1 MVSVSQLMFPRR
13 LDRIVMDQDLK
24 DEIISILAERIAYL
38 EIDKAIL
45 IAKARKDNEEWDGDG
60 KEYVMENLGD
70 QPNL

>member
-1 MVSVSQLMFPRR
+1 
-13 LDRIVMDQDLK
+13 MDQDLK

>member
-38 EIDKAIL
+38 EI
-45 IAKARKDNEEWDGDG
+45 E
-60 KEYVMENLGD
+60 
-70 QPNL
+70 

>member
-1 MVSVSQLMFPRR
+1 MTN
-13 LDRIVMDQDLK
+13 DLK

-45 IAKARKDNEEWDGDG
+45 IAKSRKENEKWDGDG
-60 KEYVMENLGD
+60 KEYAMESLGD